1 MARTNI
7 SDSRTSEN
15 FRKMLFGV
23 SEMATF
29 AILEIHNGVIQ
40 PFLEIARK
48 SRRFSF
54 FRSLR
59 LKILCWG
66 DRYLQDCGLVATINL

>member
-1 MARTNI
+1 
-7 SDSRTSEN
+7 
-15 FRKMLFGV
+15 MLFGV

-29 AILEIHNGVIQ
+29 AILEIR
-40 PFLEIARK
+40 FLEIARK

-59 LKILCWG
+59 LKFSAGEIGTYKIAAWLP
-66 DRYLQDCGLVATINL
+66 R